1 MSKSV
6 ALFADCKVFK
16 TCQRVHTCIG
26 PRRRHLGIVSRTMER
41 GLTTTQACVNGRRSS
56 SPLFSLWHHVLT
68 RRRAHLA
75 TEQTCPDSARS
86 WQSTWVGGNY
96 DMSLTRGAARLTLFC
111 AVSTLETVQGLVIF
125 ASWAEN
131 AWRPGCHAMTLA
143 YVHTVCHRQLTLQRR
158 HASVPLLV
166 LPA

>member
-1 MSKSV
+1 MPTGSYLYWIPRQILGNRKSNP
-6 ALFADCKVFK
+6 A
-16 TCQRVHTCIG
+16 
-26 PRRRHLGIVSRTMER
+26 RR
-41 GLTTTQACVNGRRSS
+41 LTTIPACANGRRSS
-56 SPLFSLWHHVLT
+56 SQSFSLWHHVLT
-68 RRRAHLA
+68 RQRAPLV
-75 TEQTCPDSARS
+75 TGQNCPDSARS